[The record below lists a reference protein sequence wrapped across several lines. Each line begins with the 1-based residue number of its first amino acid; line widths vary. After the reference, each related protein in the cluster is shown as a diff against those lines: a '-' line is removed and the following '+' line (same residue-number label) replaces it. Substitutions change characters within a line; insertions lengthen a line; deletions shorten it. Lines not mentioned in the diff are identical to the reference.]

1 MPTKRGT
8 SAIKANLLNPALTSH
23 FEVLIP
29 FPPFMLSELESK
41 DQLKLNLQ
49 CSEASLPGSNIAT
62 TELTNDFTGVT
73 ERHAYRRMFDESM
86 DFTFYVDGE
95 NYLPIK
101 FFEKWMRGVMNER
114 EDTEVNPLFANY
126 SYRARYPDD
135 EKEGYCSSGLTI
147 TKFEKSYE
155 LSHSGKIQYQFVK
168 AWPKAMNSMPVSYD
182 GSNLLKCTV
191 SMTYVRY
198 MLMGLDNGNISS
210 QATRLPLNSGAGSK
224 SAASNPIVD
233 AALGFINDA
242 TGLNIVSDDG
252 FKINVSQSIMNYFG
266 V

>member
-1 MPTKRGT
+1 MPSKRGT

-29 FPPFMLSELESK
+29 FPPFMNGELDSK

-49 CSEASLPGSNIAT
+49 CSEVSLPGSNIAT
-62 TELTNDFTGVT
+62 TELSNDYAGVT
-73 ERHAYRRMFDESM
+73 ERHAYRRMFDESL

-95 NYLPIK
+95 NYVPIK

-135 EKEGYCSSGLTI
+135 ETEGYCSNGLTI
-147 TKFEKSYE
+147 TKFEKSYWE
-155 LSHSGKIQYQFVK
+155 KQSGRLQYQFVK
-168 AWPKAMNSMPVSYD
+168 AWPKAMTSMPVSYD

-198 MLMGLDNGNISS
+198 VLMGLDAGTISS
-210 QATRLPLNSGAGSK
+210 QAIKPPVNSGAGR
-224 SAASNPIVD
+224 ATRGTNPWLD
-233 AALGFINDA
+233 LGIGILNDA
-242 TGLNIVSDDG
+242 TGLNVSSQAAQ
-252 FKINVSQSIMNYFG
+252 NVIDYFG
-266 V
+266 S

>member
-23 FEVLIP
+23 FEVQIP
-29 FPPFMLSELESK
+29 LPPFMTSELESK
-41 DQLKLNLQ
+41 ERIRLNLQ
-49 CSEASLPGSNIAT
+49 CTEASLPGSNIAT
-62 TELTNDFTGVT
+62 SELTNDFTGVT

-95 NYLPIK
+95 NYVPIK
-101 FFEKWMRGVMNER
+101 FFEKWIRGIMNER
-114 EDTEVNPLFANY
+114 EDDEINPLYSNY

-135 EKEGYCSSGLTI
+135 LNDGYTSNGLTI
-147 TKFEKSYE
+147 TKFEKSFE
-155 LSHSGKIQYQFVK
+155 LRHSGQLQYQFVK

-198 MLMGLDNGNISS
+198 VLRGLDAGGSISS
-210 QATRLPLNSGAGSK
+210 QATRLPVNSGAGN
-224 SAASNPIVD
+224 ASTNPWID
-233 AALGFINDA
+233 LGVGILNDA
-242 TGLNIVSDDG
+242 TGLNVSARAAQ
-252 FKINVSQSIMNYFG
+252 NVIDYFG
-266 V
+266 SR

>member
-1 MPTKRGT
+1 MPTKEGPTKRGT

-29 FPPFMLSELESK
+29 FPPFLQNELESK
-41 DQLKLNLQ
+41 DQLRLNLQ
-49 CSEASLPGSNIAT
+49 CSEVSLPGSNIAT

-101 FFEKWMRGVMNER
+101 FFEKWMKGVMNED
-114 EDTEVNPLFANY
+114 ENAEVNPLYSNY

-135 EKEGYCSSGLTI
+135 TEEGYCSNGLTV
-147 TKFEKSYE
+147 TKFEKSHFE
-155 LSHSGKIQYQFVK
+155 GHSGQLQYQFVK
-168 AWPKAMNSMPVSYD
+168 AWPKAMNSIPLSYD
-182 GSNLLKCTV
+182 SSSLLKCTV

-198 MLMGLDNGNISS
+198 VLMSLDDGKISS
-210 QATRLPLNSGAGSK
+210 QAVRPSQNSGAGLS
-224 SAASNPIVD
+224 
-233 AALGFINDA
+233 NDA
-242 TGLNIVSDDG
+242 TGLNVSGQAAQNVVDFFTPGRAWGQRSDG
-252 FKINVSQSIMNYFG
+252 SFG
-266 V
+266 LI

>member
-1 MPTKRGT
+1 MATDSPSKRGT

-29 FPPFMLSELESK
+29 FPPFMQSPTSDNELDSK

-49 CSEASLPGSNIAT
+49 CSEVSLPGSNIAT
-62 TELTNDFTGVT
+62 TDLNNDYTGVT

-101 FFEKWMRGVMNER
+101 FFEKWMRGVMNEN
-114 EDTEVNPLFANY
+114 ENSQINPLYNNY
-126 SYRARYPDD
+126 NYRARYPEGDD
-135 EKEGYCSSGLTI
+135 GYCSSGLTV
-147 TKFEKSYE
+147 TKFEKSFWE
-155 LSHSGKIQYQFVK
+155 GHSGQLQYQFVK

-182 GSNLLKCTV
+182 SSGLLKCTV

-198 MLMGLDNGNISS
+198 VLVSLDNGTISS
-210 QATRLPLNSGAGSK
+210 QASRKPKSGDTYYGS
-224 SAASNPIVD
+224 
-233 AALGFINDA
+233 
-242 TGLNIVSDDG
+242 
-252 FKINVSQSIMNYFG
+252 
-266 V
+266 